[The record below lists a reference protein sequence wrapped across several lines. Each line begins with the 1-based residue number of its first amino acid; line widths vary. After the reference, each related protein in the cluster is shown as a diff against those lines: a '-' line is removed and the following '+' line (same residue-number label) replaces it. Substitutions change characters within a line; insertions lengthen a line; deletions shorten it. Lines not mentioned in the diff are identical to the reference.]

1 MTPPTGAGR
10 GGLRRFVAN
19 VMTNVLANL
28 IAAAIIYVLA
38 AAAGLLPRDPAL
50 ILAALFLVGLA
61 AAMVLLFL
69 ITTNAFAD
77 KEDILGGWM
86 AIALGAPIL
95 TSAVTYAF
103 RERDPAAGV
112 AGGLLGAGLAGAGV
126 AMLVAGRRLRR
137 AADPSTD
144 GEQRAGDSS
153 SEGDQRAAE
162 LRARP

>member
-1 MTPPTGAGR
+1 
-10 GGLRRFVAN
+10 
-19 VMTNVLANL
+19 MTNVLANL

-50 ILAALFLVGLA
+50 ILSALILIGFA

-86 AIALGAPIL
+86 AIALGTPIL
-95 TSAVTYAF
+95 TSTVVYAF
-103 RERDPAAGV
+103 RERDPAAGIV
-112 AGGLLGAGLAGAGV
+112 GGLIGAGLAGAGV

-137 AADPSTD
+137 AADLPPD
-144 GEQRAGDSS
+144 RDQRAGDPSPD
-153 SEGDQRAAE
+153 GD
-162 LRARP
+162 